1 MERLLVWI
9 EHISDWLWGP
19 PLIILLTGTGL
30 YFTILLKGFQFRY
43 PLYIFKQTIGSVG
56 KKPKGEGTVTPLQAL
71 TSALS
76 STIGAANIVGVPAAI
91 MFGGPGAVFWMW
103 LIALFA
109 MAIKFSESVLAVH
122 YREKNEQG
130 EYVGGPMYYITK
142 GLRMK
147 WLGVFFSVA
156 LIVELIPSIMVQG
169 NSVSVS
175 LAETF
180 SFNKIYAGIGIA
192 FLIGLVVIGGVKRI
206 GKVTEFVVPL
216 MAGAYAGAGLL
227 IVLMNLS
234 SVPAFFSLVFSNAF
248 TSSSAV
254 GGFAGAALAETVRWG
269 FARGLYSNEAGMGTA
284 SIAHAAAMTDHPV
297 RQGFWSVIGIVIDTL
312 IICTTTAFV
321 VLASGVWTGKNAS
334 IDPAALTTAAFQH
347 YFGSGGG
354 YFVSVSLVFFVVSTI
369 MVVIFYGVKQA
380 EFLFGRLAGHVIK
393 FVYLAAIIIGAAGG
407 AKAIWGFLDLALAFI
422 LVPNVIALLLLSR
435 KVKALYTEFFT
446 SEQYYLKDIRK
457 TKQNPV
463 YQTKEAK
470 NS

>member
-284 SIAHAAAMTDHPV
+284 PIAHAAAMTDHPV

-435 KVKALYTEFFT
+435 KVKELYTEFFT

>member
-1 MERLLVWI
+1 MEQLLEWVTR
-9 EHISDWLWGP
+9 ISDWLWGP

-30 YFTILLKGFQFRY
+30 YFTILLKCFQLRY

-122 YREKNEQG
+122 YREKNERG
-130 EYVGGPMYYITK
+130 EFVGGPMYYITK

-156 LIVELIPSIMVQG
+156 LIIELIPSIMVQG

-180 SFNKIYAGIGIA
+180 SFNKIYAGIAIA

-206 GKVTEFVVPL
+206 GKVTELVVPL
-216 MAGAYAGAGLL
+216 MAGAYAGAGFL

-234 SVPAFFSLVFSNAF
+234 SVPAFFSLIFSNAF

-284 SIAHAAAMTDHPV
+284 PIAHAAAMTDHPV
-297 RQGFWSVIGIVIDTL
+297 RQGFWSVIGIVVDTL

-321 VLASGVWTGKNAS
+321 VLASGVWTGKNALH
-334 IDPAALTTAAFQH
+334 DPAALTTAAFQH
-347 YFGSGGG
+347 YFGAGGG
-354 YFVSVSLVFFVVSTI
+354 YFVSISLVFFVVSTI

-380 EFLFGRLAGHVIK
+380 EFLFGRLAGHVLK
-393 FVYLAAIIIGAAGG
+393 FIYLAAIIIGAGGG

-435 KVKALYTEFFT
+435 KVKELYTEFFT
-446 SEQYYLKDIRK
+446 SEQYYLKDRGK
-457 TKQNPV
+457 TKQNQV

>member
-1 MERLLVWI
+1 
-9 EHISDWLWGP
+9 
-19 PLIILLTGTGL
+19 
-30 YFTILLKGFQFRY
+30 
-43 PLYIFKQTIGSVG
+43 
-56 KKPKGEGTVTPLQAL
+56 
-71 TSALS
+71 
-76 STIGAANIVGVPAAI
+76 
-91 MFGGPGAVFWMW
+91 
-103 LIALFA
+103 
-109 MAIKFSESVLAVH
+109 
-122 YREKNEQG
+122 
-130 EYVGGPMYYITK
+130 MYYITK

-216 MAGAYAGAGLL
+216 MAGAYVGAGLL

-234 SVPAFFSLVFSNAF
+234 SVPAFFSLIFSNAF

-284 SIAHAAAMTDHPV
+284 PIAHAAAKTDHPV

-312 IICTTTAFV
+312 IICTTTAFI
-321 VLASGVWTGKNAS
+321 VLSSGVWTGKNAS
-334 IDPAALTTAAFQH
+334 NDPAALTTAAFQH

-407 AKAIWGFLDLALAFI
+407 AKAIWGILDLALVFI
-422 LVPNVIALLLLSR
+422 VVPNVIALLLLSR

-446 SEQYYLKDIRK
+446 SEQYYLKDRGK